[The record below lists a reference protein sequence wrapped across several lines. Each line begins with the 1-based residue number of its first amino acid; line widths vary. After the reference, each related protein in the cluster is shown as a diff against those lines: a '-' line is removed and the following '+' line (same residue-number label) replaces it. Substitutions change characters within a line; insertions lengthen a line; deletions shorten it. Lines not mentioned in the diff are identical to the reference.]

1 MASICSGSSVH
12 PAIPFVCA
20 QLRRLQSGRCRIHP
34 IVQATQQKSPAETVE
49 SAKKFLNTLT
59 ETFNRPS
66 ADFRSESLIQEL
78 KDTESLG
85 KRGEAYFVGQFVLI
99 FAVLFPLVDLS
110 VLTRLLGVGALG
122 LGGAIIVAGSSD
134 LGSSLTPLPVPRKDA
149 KLVKDGMFK
158 YMRHPLYTG
167 LFLASSGL
175 AAVTQDSTRLLFAIG
190 LLVLLSFK
198 ADYEE
203 RELKKTFGF
212 EYEEYAEK
220 VKRFW
225 FL

>member
-1 MASICSGSSVH
+1 
-12 PAIPFVCA
+12 
-20 QLRRLQSGRCRIHP
+20 
-34 IVQATQQKSPAETVE
+34 
-49 SAKKFLNTLT
+49 
-59 ETFNRPS
+59 
-66 ADFRSESLIQEL
+66 LIEEL
-78 KDTESLG
+78 KDTEKLG
-85 KRGEAYFVGQFVLI
+85 KRGEAYVVGQFVLM

-134 LGSSLTPLPVPRKDA
+134 LASSLTPLPVPRKNA
-149 KLVKDGMFK
+149 KLVKDGMYQ

-175 AAVTQDSTRLLFAIG
+175 AAVTHDSTRTLFAVG

-203 RELKKTFGF
+203 RELKEMFGAD
-212 EYEEYAEK
+212 YEEYAEQ